1 MTFTFDLKVNL
12 TFTFIQEQG
21 PNFVFGNQILN
32 LVACVTTSISEVGD
46 RKFPERKILNFQ
58 YQNWPTEEDIKLED
72 SD

>member
-12 TFTFIQEQG
+12 TFTLIQEQG

-46 RKFPERKILNFQ
+46 RKFPERGK
-58 YQNWPTEEDIKLED
+58 Y
-72 SD
+72 